1 MVVLQLNVLLLD
13 RLPFRVMPLSLAEEL
28 LISVLVVAKASL
40 VDSELALLSVL
51 DVASDKETASPA
63 ASSMTEDVAS
73 SVEPAAPSSE
83 LASADVVWTDVVPTL
98 STISDRSVVSTPAV
112 RSTKKEAILAIFKIS
127 VALKAFAVLVA
138 SRLTLPTDQASPVSM
153 AVAAF
158 ATDFSVSEISAP
170 TRTSVDFVVLD
181 KRPLSAVSTA
191 HSTSVAAPLEVASVA
206 TLPLDVFD
214 PSAAPV
220 VSADSTRTLPQ
231 EVKDFSNSVAASS
244 LLALMAADPTS
255 AFRDSAAARPSQVVN
270 ARHPLSVSKRDNSSV
285 RRAIS
290 ELDSPPRDP
299 PIRLLSSKDVSE
311 RESQERPPF
320 PTAAKAATEAAMAA
334 KEAAMAATEAA
345 MAAAEAAMAAA
356 TAAASVA
363 ASAASAAEV
372 ATVAS
377 DGESINTDKEQ
388 TGLSVISD
396 IELFLNTL
404 CSLVELLDQIC
415 VLRARGYKNLPKL
428 RKKIISTNH
437 FFI

>member
-51 DVASDKETASPA
+51 DVASDVETASPTA
-63 ASSMTEDVAS
+63 LSMTEDAAS

-83 LASADVVWTDVVPTL
+83 PASADVVWTDVVPTL
-98 STISDRSVVSTPAV
+98 STISDRSVASTPAV

-127 VALKAFAVLVA
+127 VALKALAVLVA

-158 ATDFSVSEISAP
+158 ATDFSVSEMSVP

-181 KRPLSAVSTA
+181 KRPVRSVSTA
-191 HSTSVAAPLEVASVA
+191 HSTSAAALLEVASVA
-206 TLPLDVFD
+206 TLPSDVFD

-220 VSADSTRTLPQ
+220 ASEDSTRTFAQ
-231 EVKDFSNSVAASS
+231 EVTDSSHSDPASSKLALVAAD
-244 LLALMAADPTS
+244 LTS

-270 ARHPLSVSKRDNSSV
+270 ARHPLLVSKRDNSSV
-285 RRAIS
+285 RRAFTD
-290 ELDSPPRDP
+290 LDSPPRDLP
-299 PIRLLSSKDVSE
+299 TRLLSSKDVSA
-311 RESQERPPF
+311 RESQARPPF
-320 PTAAKAATEAAMAA
+320 PTAAKAATEAAS
-334 KEAAMAATEAA
+334 EAAT
-345 MAAAEAAMAAA
+345 EAAMAAA
-356 TAAASVA
+356 TAAASEA
-363 ASAASAAEV
+363 ASANVTSAASAAEV

-404 CSLVELLDQIC
+404 CSLVELLDQPC
-415 VLRARGYKNLPKL
+415 VLKAKGYKNLPKL